1 MKSLDCHYLFWHLIT
16 ISWQQ
21 GVVTLLTECQLCK
34 HWWTLQDLISEKC
47 CIVVILLSEMNNT

>member
-47 CIVVILLSEMNNT
+47 CIVVILLA